1 MTLRSAARSL
11 RARKRAFDDSVKSL
25 AWWVGW
31 FGMGLLALNGL
42 LWLVPH
48 SVWDGVLGL
57 RAERL
62 PVYTMVAMLLASLV
76 GWLYVN
82 KGEDRIKKRLGR
94 HVNLALFVV
103 LPLACMAAGLL
114 QEWLTRQTG
123 WQPPGHP
130 FWLFVHWYPSLL
142 VITCAT
148 VFLAWKSRP
157 RKHVYLDRG
166 LGYTL
171 LFLPYG
177 LLFAFLVLRVR
188 LDFVGDSMQE
198 TMAAMGRYA
207 LVIQLVIAYFIG
219 GD

>member
-11 RARKRAFDDSVKSL
+11 RARKRAFDDSVKAGS
-25 AWWVGW
+25 WWVGW
-31 FGMGLLALNGL
+31 FGMGLLALVGL
-42 LWLVPH
+42 LWLIPH
-48 SVWDGVLGL
+48 SVWDGTLGL

-82 KGEDRIKKRLGR
+82 KGEDRIKKQLGR

-114 QEWLTRQTG
+114 QDWLMRQTD
-123 WQPPGHP
+123 WPQGHP

-142 VITCAT
+142 VVVCAA
-148 VFLAWKSRP
+148 VFLAWKAKP

-171 LFLPYG
+171 LFLPYA

-188 LDFVGDSMQE
+188 LDFVGESMQE

-207 LVIQLVIAYFIG
+207 LVGQLVIAYFIG